1 MQQVETNVHK
11 NKQKKTGQ
19 KRKVK
24 KAAYHAKCSAE
35 RNRPADLRQSEKWR
49 VHDYKDGLNKS
60 WFYWWIE

>member
-1 MQQVETNVHK
+1 MKK
-11 NKQKKTGQ
+11 NKQKKKKKKTER

-35 RNRPADLRQSEKWR
+35 RNRLADLRQSEKWR
-49 VHDYKDGLNKS
+49 VQDCKDGLNKS